1 MSGGE
6 GTRDGR
12 GGSRRD
18 GHTGNTADGRT
29 GNTTDGRTGN
39 TTDGRTGSTTDGRTG
54 STADAHSWST
64 TSTADT
70 RAGRPGRSGR
80 HGRHGRPGH
89 TARVA
94 GSAGLRRAVG
104 RVRAALLPSRSGSEM
119 RKLTTGLSKAVRGR
133 YDAPVGVR
141 ELGAALCAEMSAR
154 RGGRPV
160 KLRFERFPDGIGV
173 TGLWMEFPDFDLVI
187 VEERAETVQQ
197 LVILGHELWHMHAGH
212 CHHRLPGA
220 DAAALTLSG
229 EPGVPAS
236 VPPPHSALSPELS
249 AALGQGGTPIAAR
262 NGSHESDEQEA
273 EDFGHRLATAFR
285 SWVDTGQ
292 AGGAGP
298 ADPVGRAIQAS
309 LGYRRRRG

>member
-1 MSGGE
+1 MSRGE
-6 GTRDGR
+6 GT
-12 GGSRRD
+12 
-18 GHTGNTADGRT
+18 
-29 GNTTDGRTGN
+29 
-39 TTDGRTGSTTDGRTG
+39 
-54 STADAHSWST
+54 
-64 TSTADT
+64 
-70 RAGRPGRSGR
+70 
-80 HGRHGRPGH
+80 
-89 TARVA
+89 
-94 GSAGLRRAVG
+94 GLRGAVG
-104 RVRAALLPSRSGSEM
+104 RVRAALLPSRSAAEM
-119 RKLTTGLSKAVRGR
+119 RKLTAGLSKAVRGR
-133 YDAPVGVR
+133 LDAPVDVR

-212 CHHRLPGA
+212 CHHHLPDS
-220 DAAALTLSG
+220 DAAALARSGGTGERGEQGESGASGASG
-229 EPGVPAS
+229 EQRTAALSP
-236 VPPPHSALSPELS
+236 LSPELS

-292 AGGAGP
+292 GGPADPADP
-298 ADPVGRAIQAS
+298 ADPVGQAIQAS
-309 LGYRRRRG
+309 LGYRRHRR